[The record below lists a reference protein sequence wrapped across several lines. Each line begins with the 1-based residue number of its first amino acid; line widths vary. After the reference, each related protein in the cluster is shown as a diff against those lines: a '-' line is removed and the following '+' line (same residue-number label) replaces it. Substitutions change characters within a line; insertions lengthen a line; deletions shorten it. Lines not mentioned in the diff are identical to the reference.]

1 MSSRKSS
8 AKKSRVPYIKPIE
21 NILIQENIDITTLDN
36 LDKDALLNKIIGI
49 LIIKCSDKEG
59 VNCRRRNPVGTPS
72 ASLENFQI
80 KIILE
85 FINSINTR
93 HEIRDRFF
101 DNVRIL
107 CENYNKKVEE
117 VSFISDIDK
126 KIIKEKEKEVNFQSK
141 IFKDEN
147 YDYKDIFGLFKLF
160 EKESPQRFIT
170 IDPTIIQIMIFD
182 KYNDNDKD
190 SDIVYSLKIIIVNN
204 NTLTIRYTT
213 QLFPV
218 NSIITDFS
226 NLSGFSAYTQSLDN
240 PYINKNYS
248 TELINFLKNYIKFY
262 NFYKKCYLID
272 ETNCTISNIKCDD
285 DESDEVKNAKK
296 LIKSKCC
303 RDTDKPILTKT
314 LIDYQLKYISI
325 LGKARFSNQNI
336 MLRAALVTDY
346 VMSNLLFASPTYA
359 FISGGYKGFKS
370 NQYGITRSG
379 YEMAK
384 KYNRP
389 ILTIMCNE
397 GKQDCHQFSD
407 ATLIYGEHWGEDSIA
422 LSQLTD
428 GAIIIAPFGGWTYI
442 ECLTLLK
449 NEKIVG
455 IYNDFYNI
463 LNYKEECSNREK
475 HLLFFGF
482 SIIEQ
487 NNIID
492 YYINYYLILIFIC
505 NKDTSN
511 NIISQKSE
519 FIDCLTLGIQ
529 ILMYLKPLLTP
540 ISKLATIEKKQT
552 YVSNSENEDV
562 EKINILIKAFNN
574 TKSTLIT
581 IYISENFENI
591 NKIYKTHIN
600 DVTNRNAK
608 NKEYQNYIPK
618 NCDGIWIKPKFDLI
632 KVIKSQSA
640 SSASRTSRAPSA
652 SRSSRSLG
660 ELGTMYKEMNRLYS
674 IDMSELNAYPIF
686 TNLNNN
692 IIFVF
697 SDVMYLN
704 LYLNSNLNT
713 SSFQTKIHDKVNN
726 LSTARLS
733 VSTSRSTSGQ
743 LLKQDTKRKLT
754 LCRSLDGAL
763 DTRTGKIDM
772 EDKIKSDYSFL
783 INETCN
789 NYTGLL
795 IINAPNI
802 KNNSS

>member
-1 MSSRKSS
+1 MSSIKYATRRSSVPSARKISY
-8 AKKSRVPYIKPIE
+8 KTRID
-21 NILIQENIDITTLDN
+21 NILIQENINITKLERSV
-36 LDKDALLNKIIGI
+36 KDSLLNKIKEI
-49 LIIKCSDKEG
+49 LEKYFSDQEG
-59 VNCRRRNPVGTPS
+59 GKSKRNPVGTPS
-72 ASLENFQI
+72 APIVNFQI
-80 KIILE
+80 KIILD
-85 FINSINTR
+85 FINSINIR
-93 HEIRDRFF
+93 HESDDRFF
-101 DNVRIL
+101 DKVLIL
-107 CENYNKKVEE
+107 CEKYTENG
-117 VSFISDIDK
+117 
-126 KIIKEKEKEVNFQSK
+126 VNFQSK
-141 IFKDEN
+141 IFKDEK
-147 YDYKDIFGLFKLF
+147 DEKDEKDIFGLFKLF
-160 EKESPQRFIT
+160 EKESPKRFIT

-182 KYNDNDKD
+182 DYNQSDKD

-213 QLFPV
+213 QLFPA
-218 NSIITDFS
+218 NSIIKNFS
-226 NLSGFSAYTQSLDN
+226 DLKGFNKYTTSLNN
-240 PYINKNYS
+240 PYINQHYS
-248 TELINFLKNYIKFY
+248 SELIIFLKNYIKYY

-272 ETNCTISNIKCDD
+272 ETNCTISNIKYN
-285 DESDEVKNAKK
+285 EETKETDEVKNAKD
-296 LIKSKCC
+296 LIDSKCS

-325 LGKARFSNQNI
+325 LGKARFSNNNI
-336 MLRAALVTDY
+336 ILRASLITDY

-463 LNYKEECSNREK
+463 LNYNKECSNGQN
-475 HLLFFGF
+475 HSLFLGF

-505 NKDTSN
+505 NKD
-511 NIISQKSE
+511 ISDKILHKSE

-540 ISKLATIEKKQT
+540 ISKLLTIEEKQA
-552 YVSNSENEDV
+552 YLEDIKNPYAS
-562 EKINILIKAFNN
+562 KINILIKAFNT

-581 IYISENFENI
+581 TYISENFENI
-591 NKIYKTHIN
+591 NNIYIKH
-600 DVTNRNAK
+600 VTAK

-618 NCDGIWIKPKFDLI
+618 NCDGIWIKPKFNLI
-632 KVIKSQSA
+632 DVIKSQSA
-640 SSASRTSRAPSA
+640 PSAPSAPSA

-660 ELGTMYKEMNRLYS
+660 ALEDLGTMYGEMKRLYS
-674 IDMSELNAYPIF
+674 INMSILNAYPIF

-713 SSFQTKIHDKVNN
+713 SYFQAKIHDKVNN
-726 LSTARLS
+726 LSIARLNIS
-733 VSTSRSTSGQ
+733 ASRSTIGQQ
-743 LLKQDTKRKLT
+743 LLREDTRKKLT
-754 LCRSLDGAL
+754 LCRSLDGVL
-763 DTRTGKIDM
+763 DTRTGQIDM
-772 EDKIKSDYSFL
+772 EDKIKTDYSFL
-783 INETCN
+783 INDTCN

-795 IINAPNI
+795 TTMPPNI

>member
-1 MSSRKSS
+1 MSSKNSATRQSSVQSARKISYGT
-8 AKKSRVPYIKPIE
+8 RIE
-21 NILIQENIDITTLDN
+21 NILIQENIDITKLKRSDN
-36 LDKDALLNKIIGI
+36 DALLNKITEI
-49 LIIKCSDKEG
+49 LKRKCGDAEG
-59 VNCRRRNPVGTPS
+59 VNCRRNPVGTPS
-72 ASLENFQI
+72 ATLVNFQI
-80 KIILE
+80 KIILD

-93 HEIRDRFF
+93 PEIKDRFF

-107 CENYNKKVEE
+107 CENY
-117 VSFISDIDK
+117 
-126 KIIKEKEKEVNFQSK
+126 KENEVNFQSK

-147 YDYKDIFGLFKLF
+147 NDNKDIFGLFKLF
-160 EKESPQRFIT
+160 EKESPKRFIT

-182 KYNDNDKD
+182 KYNDTDKD
-190 SDIVYSLKIIIVNN
+190 ADIVYSLKIIIVDN

-213 QLFPV
+213 QLFPA
-218 NSIITDFS
+218 NSIIKKFS
-226 NLSGFSAYTQSLDN
+226 ELSGFNKYTTSLNN
-240 PYINKNYS
+240 PHINEHYS
-248 TELINFLKNYIKFY
+248 NELINFLKNYIKFY

-272 ETNCTISNIKCDD
+272 ETNCTISNIKCD
-285 DESDEVKNAKK
+285 EETEEVKKAKD
-296 LIKSKCC
+296 LINSKCS

-325 LGKARFSNQNI
+325 LGKARFSNKNI

-463 LNYKEECSNREK
+463 LNYNNKVCNGEEHS
-475 HLLFFGF
+475 LFFGF

-505 NKDTSN
+505 NKDTLD
-511 NIISQKSE
+511 NISSKSE
-519 FIDCLTLGIQ
+519 FIDYLTLGIQ

-540 ISKLATIEKKQT
+540 ISRLATIEEKQA
-552 YVSNSENEDV
+552 YVSNIANADAV
-562 EKINILIKAFNN
+562 KITILIEAFNN
-574 TKSTLIT
+574 TKSTLST
-581 IYISENFENI
+581 RYISENFENI
-591 NKIYKTHIN
+591 NNIYKKHIN
-600 DVTNRNAK
+600 DINDVSGRTAK

-618 NCDGIWIKPKFDLI
+618 NCDGIWIKPKFNLI
-632 KVIKSQSA
+632 EVIKSQSDSSA
-640 SSASRTSRAPSA
+640 ISASRASRAPRS
-652 SRSSRSLG
+652 SRSSRAQRSSRAPRDLG
-660 ELGTMYKEMNRLYS
+660 DLGTMYEEMKRLYS
-674 IDMSELNAYPIF
+674 IDMDALNAYPIF
-686 TNLNNN
+686 NNLNNN

-713 SSFQTKIHDKVNN
+713 SSFQAKIHDKVNN
-726 LSTARLS
+726 LSKAKLDIS
-733 VSTSRSTSGQ
+733 ASRTISGQ
-743 LLKQDTKRKLT
+743 QLLRQDTKKKLT

-763 DTRTGKIDM
+763 DTTTGQIDM

-795 IINAPNI
+795 TTNAT
-802 KNNSS
+802 